1 MTGGLEKKR
10 CIPCEGGIPPLSD
23 EESNRFLDQINEDWI
38 LVENHHIERIWKFD
52 DFRNALDFVNSAG
65 EICEEENHHA
75 HCSRYRLM

>member
-52 DFRNALDFVNSAG
+52 ETLFPAITFDTLSLQA
-65 EICEEENHHA
+65 
-75 HCSRYRLM
+75 